1 MPKLYIC
8 KGSGMVVAVTEVVQG
23 MSLISSDYLEGELI
37 PGDFIVDFPDGSTQV
52 ISEETLLSEYAE
64 VINRK

>member
-1 MPKLYIC
+1 
-8 KGSGMVVAVTEVVQG
+8 MVVAVTEVVQG